1 MISFL
6 TALPELLLLV
16 QAAAWGSNGHSLF
29 LTLFHMRVSAQ
40 ALSYVA
46 GWLFPSLTLGIW
58 GLHYCL

>member
-16 QAAAWGSNGHSLF
+16 QAAAWGSNGHSLV

-40 ALSYVA
+40 ALSFVA
-46 GWLFPSLTLGIW
+46 DTRM
-58 GLHYCL
+58 